1 MLSERL
7 KNSIKDY
14 PDFPKKGIVFRDIN
28 PILTDTEL
36 FSDLIDKIAKY
47 SFFEKTDAIIAIDA
61 RGFIFGS
68 AIAKIIK
75 KPLVLA
81 RKKDKL
87 PGLVIEKSYGLEYG
101 NDKLSIQE
109 SAISPFN
116 KFVIIDD
123 LLATGGTA
131 KCVID
136 MLKIKKKDIVA
147 LAVIVELTSLG
158 GAKKI
163 GIPVYSE
170 VKYWWFFLFWMLLLE
185 NTKINNY
192 AWCFI

>member
-7 KNSIKDY
+7 RNSIKDY
-14 PDFPKKGIVFRDIN
+14 PGFPKKGIIFKDIS
-28 PILTDTEL
+28 PILTDSEL

-47 SFFEKTDAIIAIDA
+47 SFFDNADAIIAIDA

-75 KPLVLA
+75 KPLILA
-81 RKKDKL
+81 RKKNKL

-101 NDKLSIQE
+101 SDNLSIQE
-109 SAISPFN
+109 TAISPFQ
-116 KFVIIDD
+116 KFVLVDD

-136 MLKIKKKDIVA
+136 MMKIMKKDI
-147 LAVIVELTSLG
+147 LAISVIIELTSLG
-158 GAKKI
+158 GAEKL

-170 VKYWWFFLFWMLLLE
+170 VKY
-185 NTKINNY
+185 
-192 AWCFI
+192 C